1 MRVAVYHNNNDIRME
16 ERPVPVI
23 GDGELLVKVHSS
35 GICGSDVM
43 EWYRI
48 KKAPVVLGHEIGGEI
63 VETGKNVKKYKTGDR
78 VFVSHHVPCNTCAY
92 CLNGHQT
99 ACHTLHTTNYD
110 PGGFSQYLRVPEIN
124 LDCGVFVLPEGMTYD
139 EAVFIEPLACVVRAQ
154 RAARLKAGQSVI
166 ILGAGIS
173 GLLHLLLAKARGA
186 ARVVIT
192 DVNEF
197 RLNKALE
204 LGADAAINARGNVIE
219 EARKANGGGLYDIV
233 IVSTGAFPAFKQAL
247 ELADKGGMVM
257 FFAPTDPGLKLE
269 IPVNDFWRNDMTLAT
284 SYGAAPGDNL
294 ESLELIRDKK
304 VKVGALITHRFPLEE
319 TGEGFR
325 LTASGKDSIKV
336 IIEPNRIGGKRSI
349 K

>member
-1 MRVAVYHNNNDIRME
+1 MKAAVYYNNNDVRIE
-16 ERPVPVI
+16 ERLIPKI
-23 GDGELLVKVHSS
+23 GDNELLVKVIAS

-48 KKAPVVLGHEIGGEI
+48 KKAPIVLGHEIGGEI
-63 VETGKNVKKYKTGDR
+63 VEAGKKVKKYKVGDR
-78 VFVSHHVPCNTCAY
+78 VFVSHHVPCNTCSY
-92 CLNGHQT
+92 CLSGHHT

-124 LDCGVFVLPEGMTYD
+124 LDCGVFVLPDTMSYD

-154 RAARLKAGQSVI
+154 RTAGVKAGQSVI

-186 ARVVIT
+186 GKVVIT

-197 RLNKALE
+197 RLNKAAE
-204 LGADAAINARGNVIE
+204 LAADSVINAKGDVIE
-219 EARKANGGGLYDIV
+219 EAKKANNGKLYDVI

-247 ELADKGGMVM
+247 ELADSGGSVM
-257 FFAPTDPGLKLE
+257 FFAPTEPGLKLD
-269 IPVNDFWRNDMTLAT
+269 IPVNDFWRNDMTLVT
-284 SYGAAPGDNL
+284 SYGAAPSDNQ

-304 VKVGALITHRFPLEE
+304 VRVGALITHKLPLDR
-319 TGEGFR
+319 TWEGFK

-336 IIEPNRIGGKRSI
+336 IIEPNK
-349 K
+349 